1 MVSAKAN
8 VNFTDAEKKSTVL
21 IEATA
26 KGNLDI
32 VRLLSRN
39 NANVIARDSKKRTAL
54 MKAADRGYVQI
65 AECFLEE

>member
-1 MVSAKAN
+1 M
-8 VNFTDAEKKSTVL
+8 L